1 VGGVGIAPD
10 ATSGVAVIMI
20 DGRGENSVNAV
31 YGANLAVNEATA
43 ELLRAAAPSVL
54 LVQQELPRA
63 ATLAAMRVAREL
75 GATVILDPAPSRDDG
90 ASLFALATIVTPNQ
104 PEARDLTGIEV
115 VDPDSARGA
124 ARAVRDRGV
133 PTAIV
138 TLGELG
144 VWVESAEHSTL
155 VAAPPVEAVATVG
168 AGDAFNGALAA
179 GLVLGLDLV
188 EAARLGVAAAS
199 LSVTRPGAQES
210 MPARA
215 EVEALLA
222 TMGERGD

>member
-1 VGGVGIAPD
+1 
-10 ATSGVAVIMI
+10 M
-20 DGRGENSVNAV
+20 
-31 YGANLAVNEATA
+31 
-43 ELLRAAAPSVL
+43 
-54 LVQQELPRA
+54 
-63 ATLAAMRVAREL
+63 
-75 GATVILDPAPSRDDG
+75 
-90 ASLFALATIVTPNQ
+90 ATIVTPNQ
-104 PEARDLTGIEV
+104 HEARDLTGIDV